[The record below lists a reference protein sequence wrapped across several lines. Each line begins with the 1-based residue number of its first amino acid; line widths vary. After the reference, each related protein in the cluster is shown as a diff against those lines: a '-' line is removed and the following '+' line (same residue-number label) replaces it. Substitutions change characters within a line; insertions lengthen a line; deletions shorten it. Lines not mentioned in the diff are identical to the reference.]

1 MKREFILPTLLATA
15 FLSSCAINQTVEPA
29 DIATDAVVCIV
40 ENPDVREGFL
50 AELKKVLDEKHINY
64 RVVDKQES
72 LNCEWTATYLGRW
85 NWDLALYMSY
95 AEIKIYKNGQLDGEA
110 IYDASRGGAN
120 LGKFIDAETK
130 IRELV
135 DSLIK
140 EVNI

>member
-1 MKREFILPTLLATA
+1 MKRKFVLFILLTTTLLA
-15 FLSSCAINQTVEPA
+15 SCAIKQTVEPA
-29 DIATDAVVCIV
+29 EISNDAVVCIV
-40 ENPDVREGFL
+40 ENPAVREGFL
-50 AELKKVLDEKHINY
+50 AELTKILDEKKVNY

-72 LNCEWTATYLGRW
+72 LNCEWTATYLARW

-95 AEIKIYKNGQLDGEA
+95 AEIKVFQNGQLDGEA
-110 IYDASRGGAN
+110 IYDASMGAAS

-140 EVNI
+140 R

>member
-1 MKREFILPTLLATA
+1 MKRKFFLPVLLATTFMA
-15 FLSSCAINQTVEPA
+15 SCAINQNVEPA
-29 DIATDAVVCIV
+29 DISNDAVVCIV

-50 AELKKVLDEKHINY
+50 AELKKTLDEKKVNY
-64 RVVDKQES
+64 RVVDKQQS
-72 LNCEWTATYLGRW
+72 LDCEWTATYLARW

-95 AEIKIYKNGQLDGEA
+95 AEIKVYRNGQLDGEA
-110 IYDASRGGAN
+110 IYDASGGGAN

-140 EVNI
+140 R

>member
-1 MKREFILPTLLATA
+1 MKREFILPTLLATV
-15 FLSSCAINQTVEPA
+15 FLASCAINQNVEPA
-29 DIATDAVVCIV
+29 DISNDAVVCIV

-140 EVNI
+140 R